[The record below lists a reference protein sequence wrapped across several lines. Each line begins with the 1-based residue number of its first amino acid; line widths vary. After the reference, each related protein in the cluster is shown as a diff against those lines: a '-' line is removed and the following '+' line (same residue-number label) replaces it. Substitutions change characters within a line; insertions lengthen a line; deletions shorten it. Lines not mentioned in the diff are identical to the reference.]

1 MTNADKKRLAT
12 SFVISLM
19 AGVVAL
25 VVTMN
30 FQVLR
35 QLEIVT
41 GDMRIGSMSPPSKQS
56 EDIVVVAIDE
66 GTLAQFPYR
75 SPVDREFIAKLIKA
89 MEAKGAKVIGVDIL
103 LDQATEPAKDDVLR
117 QAIRDVKTPL
127 FFSYSSLPAIV
138 TEEQLAYM
146 NDMVPPQNRAEAN
159 LAKDPNDDSVR
170 WINVGGNTD
179 LRPMGFVGKALTLAG
194 YKAPTTSDEIAWKP
208 RTYAEIPVFKEYPAS
223 AAQFLPDA
231 WFKDKIV
238 LIGAV
243 LSITDRHRTPLA
255 IVDDGDQGNMPG
267 ILIMAQSISQYI
279 EGRTANR
286 LELPGVVAITLG
298 FALLGF
304 AISQLKKGIAFSFGV
319 GGILVIAYW
328 AFAFFGFQRGLPILP
343 VIAPTLAFA
352 LSLWMMDTLIGRAER
367 KQRQF
372 VQGAFSRYV
381 SPDVVDQLVNNPE
394 AMSIS
399 GIRREAT
406 FIFTDIAGFTT
417 LSELLTSEKLSDVLN
432 AYLDGACGIIQK
444 YGGTIDKFIGDAIM
458 AIFNA
463 PIPMADHA
471 ERAVKCAVELDAYA
485 EAFRI
490 AQNAV
495 EVPLGITRL
504 GIHTGIATIGNFG
517 SASRMDFTALG
528 DTVNTAARTEGVN
541 KYFGTRICV
550 TQETVALCP
559 NIKFRPIGDV
569 VLKGKVQAVTLYS
582 PALDDADQALYADY
596 AVAFDL
602 LRKEDPAAVDALNLL
617 AGKYPDDAIV
627 KFHLGRIA
635 KGLVSARVVMEDK

>member
-1 MTNADKKRLAT
+1 MTKADTKRLAT
-12 SFVISLM
+12 SFVISLL
-19 AGVVAL
+19 AGAL
-25 VVTMN
+25 AVLIVTN
-30 FQVLR
+30 FGPLR
-35 QLEIVT
+35 HLEIVT
-41 GDMRIGSMSPPSKQS
+41 GDMRIAAMSPPSEQS
-56 EDIVVVAIDE
+56 KDIVVVAIDE

-75 SPVDREFIAKLIKA
+75 SPVDREFVAKLIQA
-89 MEAKGAKVIGVDIL
+89 MERKGAKVIGVDIL
-103 LDQATEPAKDDVLR
+103 MDQATEPAKDDLLR
-117 QAIRDVKTPL
+117 QTIRSTKTPL
-127 FFSYSSLPAIV
+127 FFSYSSLPEIM
-138 TEEQLAYM
+138 TPEQLAYI

-159 LAKDPNDDSVR
+159 LVKDPDDDAIR
-170 WINVGGNTD
+170 WINPGGNTP
-179 LRPMGFVGKALTLAG
+179 LHPPGFVPKALTLAG
-194 YKAPTTSDEIAWKP
+194 YKAPTTREEIAWKP
-208 RTYAEIPVFKEYPAS
+208 RTYVDVPVFKQYPAS
-223 AAQFLPDA
+223 AAAFLPDA

-255 IVDDGDQGNMPG
+255 VIDEGDQGNMPG
-267 ILIMAQSISQYI
+267 ILTMAQGISQFI
-279 EGRTANR
+279 EHRTSNR
-286 LELPGVVAITLG
+286 LGLGWTIGITLA
-298 FALLGF
+298 FAMLGF

-319 GGILVIAYW
+319 GGILVAAYW
-328 AFAFFGFQRGLPILP
+328 AFAFLGFQRGLPILP
-343 VIAPTLAFA
+343 VLAPTLGFA

-417 LSELLTSEKLSDVLN
+417 LSELLSSEKLSDVLN

-463 PIPMADHA
+463 PIPMPDHA

-485 EAFRI
+485 EAFRKD
-490 AQNAV
+490 QNAK
-495 EVPLGITRL
+495 EVPIGITRL

-559 NIKFRPIGDV
+559 NIRFRPIGDV

-582 PALDDADQALYADY
+582 PALDDADQALYDDY
-596 AVAFDL
+596 LVAFDL
-602 LRKEDPAAVDALNLL
+602 LRKEDPSAVDAMNLL
-617 AGKYPDDAIV
+617 AGKYPDDSII